1 LHEPALVTALIERI
15 YELHLAGQYG
25 RIVPLLA
32 MLQNIAGDYWLSNS
46 EQQFIDLIHARI
58 Q

>member
-1 LHEPALVTALIERI
+1 MHEPALVTALIERI
-15 YELHLAGQYG
+15 CELHLEGQYG

-32 MLQNIAGDYWLSNS
+32 MLQNLSSDYWLSNS
-46 EQQFIDLIHARI
+46 EEQFLSLIHARL

>member
-1 LHEPALVTALIERI
+1 LHEPALVTSLIERV

-32 MLQNIAGDYWLSNS
+32 MLQNLSSDYWLSNS
-46 EQQFIDLIHARI
+46 EEQFLSLIHARL

>member
-1 LHEPALVTALIERI
+1 VTSLIERV

-32 MLQNIAGDYWLSNS
+32 MLQNLSPDYWLSNS
-46 EQQFIDLIHARI
+46 EEQFLSLIHARL

>member
-1 LHEPALVTALIERI
+1 VTALIERI
-15 YELHLAGQYG
+15 CELHLEGQYG

-32 MLQNIAGDYWLSNS
+32 MLQNLSSDYWLSNS
-46 EQQFIDLIHARI
+46 EEQFLSLITARL